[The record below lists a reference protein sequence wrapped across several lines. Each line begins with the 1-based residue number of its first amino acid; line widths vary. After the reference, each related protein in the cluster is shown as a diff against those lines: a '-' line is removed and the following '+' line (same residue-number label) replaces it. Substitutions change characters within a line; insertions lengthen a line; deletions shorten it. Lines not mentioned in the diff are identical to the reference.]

1 MFLIKVTA
9 EQKQFF
15 MEAMDIVVKATGIA
29 ELDKTLPLINAIQS
43 ADKIEDEAK
52 KPDLK
57 VVEGK
62 E

>member
-15 MEAMDIVVKATGIA
+15 MEAMDIVVKSTGIA
-29 ELDKTLPLINAIQS
+29 GLDKTLQLINAIQS
-43 ADKIEDEAK
+43 ADEIPDEAK